1 MILPHTPEKHSHV
14 KLADVDDAQ
23 EDVFRLERRH
33 SVRHHAAG
41 RVTALSKGVELNTH
55 TNRICALQLV
65 DISDH
70 GLGAITQE
78 PLEIG
83 SQISIFFPSH
93 GADWGFDL
101 HGQIVRCV
109 HREQGHEVGI
119 RFVAKHAA

>member
-1 MILPHTPEKHSHV
+1 MILLNTSKQHNHV
-14 KLADVDDAQ
+14 KLAESDDVQ
-23 EDVFRLERRH
+23 EDVFRLERRR
-33 SVRHHAAG
+33 SVRHSTSG
-41 RVTALSKGVELNTH
+41 CVTALNKGTDLTTH
-55 TNRICALQLV
+55 TNRICTLQLV

-70 GLGAITQE
+70 GLGAITQD

-109 HREQGHEVGI
+109 NREQGHEVGI
-119 RFVAKHAA
+119 RFVTKHAA